1 MKPHKEKKD
10 RQWSRLDNA
19 AKIFPSTSGKRD
31 TKVFRFACELVR
43 PVEEA
48 ILQQALD
55 RTLEEF
61 PGFLCVLKHG
71 LFWYYLEASDQRP
84 VVHPENQPPCSALY
98 KQNESSLLFDVSYY
112 RCRINL
118 EVHHVLTDGTGAVQF
133 LRVLVYHYLLLRD
146 GERWGTAPPVMDV
159 DASSTE
165 KMADSFQKYYSGR
178 REGKRTPFRTAYRIH
193 GPKVAEYRIRVIEGV
208 LPVDAV
214 LRKAREYHTTVTVF
228 LTAVL
233 CGFRCPIL
241 KC

>member
-71 LFWYYLEASDQRP
+71 LFWYYLEEQAEFDEGYASSMLRDNVGQG
-84 VVHPENQPPCSALY
+84 
-98 KQNESSLLFDVSYY
+98 
-112 RCRINL
+112 
-118 EVHHVLTDGTGAVQF
+118 GTGVTAF
-133 LRVLVYHYLLLRD
+133 TLEGIHKYL
-146 GERWGTAPPVMDV
+146 
-159 DASSTE
+159 
-165 KMADSFQKYYSGR
+165 YYIPLSVNDWYICVSR
-178 REGKRTPFRTAYRIH
+178 QR
-193 GPKVAEYRIRVIEGV
+193 
-208 LPVDAV
+208 L
-214 LRKAREYHTTVTVF
+214 
-228 LTAVL
+228 
-233 CGFRCPIL
+233 
-241 KC
+241 

>member
-1 MKPHKEKKD
+1 MKPHKAKKN

-31 TKVFRFACELVR
+31 TKVFRFACELTR

-55 RTLEEF
+55 RTLKEF

-71 LFWYYLEASDQRP
+71 LFWYYLEAVEQCP
-84 VVHPENQPPCSALY
+84 AVHPEDQPPCSALY
-98 KQNESSLLFDVSYY
+98 KQNESSLLFNVSYH

-146 GERWGTAPPVMDV
+146 KERWGASPP
-159 DASSTE
+159 
-165 KMADSFQKYYSGR
+165 
-178 REGKRTPFRTAYRIH
+178 
-193 GPKVAEYRIRVIEGV
+193 
-208 LPVDAV
+208 AV
-214 LRKAREYHTTVTVF
+214 SYTHLRAHETS
-228 LTAVL
+228 
-233 CGFRCPIL
+233 
-241 KC
+241 